1 MGKPTIDP
9 NLFGIIGIGR
19 FGATLAQELLALGK
33 DVIALDNSPEKLE
46 KLKQKQA
53 ESITSTRSPRTRLPK
68 PALTVRDRHRLHRQR
83 RRKQYPRHAE
93 RKGTRRAPSHQQG
106 KQRRPCQGVAETGSG
121 SGIPG
126 RGHGKKTC

>member
-68 PALTVRDRHRLHRQR
+68 PALTI
-83 RRKQYPRHAE
+83 A
-93 RKGTRRAPSHQQG
+93 GPSSS
-106 KQRRPCQGVAETGSG
+106 ASA
-121 SGIPG
+121 
-126 RGHGKKTC
+126 KT